1 MYIGDTSA
9 RGFHHLVFEV
19 LDNSVD
25 EALAGFCDKI
35 IVTIH
40 VDGSLTVEDNGRGI
54 PVDKH
59 EETGKS
65 AAEVVMTMLH
75 AGGKF
80 EGKVYQVSGGL
91 HGVGVTVVNALSE
104 YLILEIRREGKVW
117 YQRYERSEAVSEL
130 KSRPEKLIDPER
142 RSVLNQIHTIFE
154 ISEFNYDTLA
164 HRIRELAF
172 LNKGL
177 VIQIIDERTGK
188 DQEFYLRGRNCC
200 IY

>member
-1 MYIGDTSA
+1 MEVKTDLKKESQPKVDSSYTAEKIKVLPGLEAVRKRPDMYIGDTST

-25 EALAGFCDKI
+25 EALAGFCDRI
-35 IVTIH
+35 SVTIH
-40 VDGSLTVEDNGRGI
+40 VDESVTIEDNGRGI

-59 EETGKS
+59 KETGKS

-104 YLILEIRREGKVW
+104 YLNLEIRRDGKVW
-117 YQRYERSEAVSEL
+117 FQEYERGNAVSEL
-130 KSRPEKLIDPER
+130 KETGKTD
-142 RSVLNQIHTIFE
+142 
-154 ISEFNYDTLA
+154 
-164 HRIRELAF
+164 
-172 LNKGL
+172 
-177 VIQIIDERTGK
+177 RTGTK
-188 DQEFYLRGRNCC
+188 IRFKPDPQ
-200 IY
+200 I